1 MSAPSSLGPQ
11 PLVSIVTP
19 SLNQG
24 PYLEQAI
31 RSVLEQDYPRVE
43 HIVIDAGSTDVTL
56 EILRRHPHLQWVS
69 EPDDGQA
76 AALNKGFRRAGGEV
90 FGWINADDYYLP
102 GAVSVAVRALSET
115 RSALVHG
122 GWRQVDEAGATIRD
136 VAPVPFDFRRELEAA
151 NSIAQPGTFFT
162 RAAFEAVGGI
172 DESYRYALDY
182 ELWLKLGERFQV
194 THVDRVLAAY
204 RYHPTSKTVAE
215 SHGFVA
221 ETWRASRSHGARRR
235 SPIFVDYYLPNHHPR
250 LYRGVRAW
258 RSLSARYFPR
268 LALKI
273 RAKLGYR

>member
-1 MSAPSSLGPQ
+1 MT
-11 PLVSIVTP
+11 LVSIVTP

-24 PYLEQAI
+24 RYLREAI
-31 RSVLEQDYPRVE
+31 ESVRAQTHTPLE
-43 HIVIDAGSTDVTL
+43 HIVVDGGSTDGTL
-56 EILRRHPHLQWVS
+56 EILGRHPHLQWVS
-69 EPDDGQA
+69 EPDGGQA
-76 AALNKGFRRAGGEV
+76 AALNKGFRRAGGVV

-102 GAVSVAVRALSET
+102 GAVSAAVGALVET
-115 RSALVHG
+115 GCALVHG

-136 VAPVPFDFRRELEAA
+136 VAPVAFDYRRVLEAA
-151 NSIAQPGTFFT
+151 NSVAQPGTFFT
-162 RAAFEAVGGI
+162 RAAFEAVGGV

-182 ELWLKLGERFQV
+182 ELWLKLGGRFEV
-194 THVDRVLAAY
+194 RHVDRVLAAY

-221 ETWRASRSHGARRR
+221 ETWRASRSHGARWS
-235 SPIFVDYYLPNHHPR
+235 SPIFIDYYLPNHHPR